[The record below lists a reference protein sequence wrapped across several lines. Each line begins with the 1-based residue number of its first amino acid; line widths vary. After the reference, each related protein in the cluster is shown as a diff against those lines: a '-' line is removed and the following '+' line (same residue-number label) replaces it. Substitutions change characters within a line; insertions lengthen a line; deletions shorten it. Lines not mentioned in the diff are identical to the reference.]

1 MQRTKT
7 LKVVR
12 LPQCNDYVPWVRV
25 AGNWLKD
32 AGFNYGDRVLLI
44 ATDGEIIIRKAENEL
59 PQQNSLGTANQ
70 RLNPFPAA
78 AFFLG

>member
-1 MQRTKT
+1 MQRMKT

-12 LPQCNDYVPWVRV
+12 LPQSNDYVPWVRV

-44 ATDGEIIIRKAENEL
+44 ATDGEIIIRKAEDEL
-59 PQQNSLGTANQ
+59 PQ
-70 RLNPFPAA
+70 
-78 AFFLG
+78 